1 MKSHLGALLL
11 CLATILASPAWAEG
25 NAADVTDMQALR
37 TAVRADKK
45 AYVASVMKL
54 TDAEAK
60 KFWPAYDAYQR
71 DLDMTNREKNVT
83 LEGVIAQDKP
93 MSDPYAKQIAKDLIA
108 ADEAEVK
115 ARRTLYN
122 RLMKAVPPKKALRYL
137 QLEAKI
143 RAVQA
148 YDIAQAIAARQIGAG
163 PGIPGIFCFFR
174 QTALTSAPFPGE
186 PGPPMGGLSGCCSEA
201 RSRRLRRTGLPD
213 PAPLSHRT
221 ILCLE
226 TTC

>member
-1 MKSHLGALLL
+1 MKRYLGILLL
-11 CLATILASPAWAEG
+11 AVVAIAVSPARAEG

-54 TDAEAK
+54 TDDEAK

-71 DLDMTNREKNVT
+71 TLDMTTRAKNVT

-93 MSDPYAKQIAKDLIA
+93 VSDPYAKQIAKDLIA
-108 ADEAEVK
+108 AEETEVK

-122 RLMKAVPPKKALRYL
+122 RLIKAVPPKKALRYL

-148 YDIAQAIAARQIGAG
+148 YDIAQAI
-163 PGIPGIFCFFR
+163 
-174 QTALTSAPFPGE
+174 
-186 PGPPMGGLSGCCSEA
+186 
-201 RSRRLRRTGLPD
+201 
-213 PAPLSHRT
+213 PLVK
-221 ILCLE
+221 
-226 TTC
+226 